1 MHNRSRKKCF
11 LKDPKEKKPSKTKKT
26 SAQKTTNI
34 CIFLKDLV
42 HAVCQ
47 KMDIFNLKFLYK
59 TDQEI
64 VFCDGYEGKE
74 AFLDHKNI
82 GSKNHPNLHFFKE
95 VSPWFLSKNID
106 FLIFSFY
113 AKWKKNNCFLKFPTK
128 RSLLRAKK
136 HRLKK
141 PPKFAF
147 FSNWLV
153 HGFVKKWRSLILSF
167 YAKRYKK

>member
-1 MHNRSRKKCF
+1 M
-11 LKDPKEKKPSKTKKT
+11 KDPKEKKCFKTKKT

-34 CIFLKDLV
+34 CIFLRRLV
-42 HAVCQ
+42 HGFCQ
-47 KMDIFNLKFLYK
+47 KMDIFNLTFLCK

-64 VFCDGYEGKE
+64 VFCNGYKGKE

-95 VSPWFLSKNID
+95 VSPWCLLKNGD

-113 AKWKKNNCFLKFPTK
+113 AKWIKNKCFSKVRKEKKAFLDQ
-128 RSLLRAKK
+128 KK
-136 HRLKK
+136 IWSKK

-147 FSNWLV
+147 FLGGLV
-153 HGFVKKWRSLILSF
+153 HGFCQKMEIF
-167 YAKRYKK
+167 